1 MIRKLKAL
9 AAGGRSIKVGI
20 IGCGAMGSG
29 VAWQVAR
36 TPGME
41 VVFLGD
47 LKPEALAETAKLTGC
62 REVVVENPASPP
74 ERKTGEVLTTTDPLA
89 LMRTVKIDALVE
101 CTNSIHEAFHFC
113 RAAIARKAHVILMNA
128 EVDLV
133 FGPLLAHEARQ
144 QGVVVTSDA
153 GDQHGVLAT
162 MADEIQLWGFRIV
175 QAGNMKGFLY
185 RHADAEHARPWA
197 EKQKGS
203 VIQTVSYTDGS
214 KMNIEQAL
222 IGNYLGLTPI
232 KPGMEGPKISDI
244 RDVLNAFDFDS
255 YGEQGRVDF
264 TEGVAWPGG
273 GVYIVGHCDD
283 DRQDFLLNYYKVS
296 SKRPY
301 YLFFRPY
308 HLCHVETPRAIAQ
321 CYFENR
327 PVIEP
332 PSTRL
337 NDVYAYAKKDLKPG
351 DTIHHAIGG
360 DELYS
365 LVDECSRARARDH
378 VPVYLLE
385 PIEGKTATVKNAVA
399 KDQPLR
405 LSDVEIPSTPY
416 HELLAEQARLLGC

>member
-9 AAGGRSIKVGI
+9 AAEGRSIKVGI
-20 IGCGAMGSG
+20 VGCGAMGSG

-41 VVFLGD
+41 LVFLGD
-47 LKPEALAETAKLTGC
+47 LNPEAFTETAALTGS
-62 REVVVENPASPP
+62 RQVEVENPASPP
-74 ERKTGEVLTTTDPLA
+74 ARQTGEVLTTTDPLA
-89 LMRTVKIDALVE
+89 LLKTVEIDALVE
-101 CTNSIHEAFHFC
+101 CTNSIHEAFHLC
-113 RAAIARKAHVILMNA
+113 RAAIAQKAHVILMNA
-128 EVDLV
+128 EVDLA

-144 QGVVVTSDA
+144 HDVVVTSDA

-162 MADEIQLWGFRIV
+162 MADEIELWGFRIV
-175 QAGNMKGFLY
+175 QAGNMKGFLF
-185 RHADAEHARPWA
+185 RHADAAHARPWA

-232 KPGMEGPKISDI
+232 RPGMEGPKISDI
-244 RDVLNAFDFDS
+244 REVLDAFDFAK
-255 YGEQGRVDF
+255 YGDQGRVDY

-273 GVYIVGHCDD
+273 GVYIVGYCDD
-283 DRQDFLLNYYKVS
+283 DRQDFLLNYYKVTA
-296 SKRPY
+296 KRPY

-321 CYFENR
+321 CYFDGR
-327 PVIEP
+327 AIIEP
-332 PSTRL
+332 PAKRL

-360 DELYS
+360 DETYS
-365 LVDECSRARARDH
+365 LVDECSRAKLLGH

-385 PIEGKTATVKNAVA
+385 PINGKTATVKTAVA

-405 LSDVEIPSTPY
+405 MEDLEIPSSPY
-416 HELLAEQARLLGC
+416 HDLLAEQARLLGH

>member
-1 MIRKLKAL
+1 
-9 AAGGRSIKVGI
+9 
-20 IGCGAMGSG
+20 
-29 VAWQVAR
+29 
-36 TPGME
+36 
-41 VVFLGD
+41 
-47 LKPEALAETAKLTGC
+47 
-62 REVVVENPASPP
+62 
-74 ERKTGEVLTTTDPLA
+74 
-89 LMRTVKIDALVE
+89 
-101 CTNSIHEAFHFC
+101 
-113 RAAIARKAHVILMNA
+113 
-128 EVDLV
+128 VDLV

-175 QAGNMKGFLY
+175 QAGNMKGFLD

-232 KPGMEGPKISDI
+232 QPGMEGPRISDI
-244 RDVLNAFDFDS
+244 REVLNAFDFEK
-255 YGEQGRVDF
+255 YGEQGRVDY
-264 TEGVAWPGG
+264 TEGVGWPGG

-283 DRQDFLLNYYKVS
+283 DRQDFLLNYYKVTA
-296 SKRPY
+296 KRPY

-321 CYFENR
+321 CYFDGR
-327 PVIEP
+327 GVIEP
-332 PSTRL
+332 PASRL
-337 NDVYAYAKKDLKPG
+337 NNVFAYAKKDLKPG
-351 DTIHHAIGG
+351 DSIHHAIGG
-360 DELYS
+360 DEVYA
-365 LVDECSRARARDH
+365 LVDESARALADDH

-385 PIEGKTATVKNAVA
+385 PIGGQTAKIKRAVA

-405 LSDVEIPSTPY
+405 MADLEIPSTPY
-416 HELLAEQARLLGC
+416 HDLLRKQAELTGC